1 MSDPEFFFGIIGIPW
16 CREENYPTFVAI
28 FEDRKDLPATW
39 EEFAKAAQET
49 EDHWKAQGSST
60 VRVYI
65 DPHTFPAWCQSKG
78 CRIDS
83 KARNKF
89 AFEIANPPAKGNG

>member
-1 MSDPEFFFGIIGIPW
+1 MSDPDFFFGGIGIAW
-16 CREENYPTFVAI
+16 CREEDYSAFVAI

-39 EEFAKAAQET
+39 EAFAKAMQEA

-65 DPHTFPAWCQSKG
+65 DPRTFPVWCKRKG
-78 CRIDS
+78 CRVDAQ
-83 KARNKF
+83 ARNKF
-89 AFEIANPPAKGNG
+89 AFEVATPPAQGN